1 MFVVNKEYEDIAE
14 YEGLYVVY
22 TDGTIRSLDRYVD
35 IKNRYGG
42 INHIF
47 KQGTVIKHIIN
58 NRGYH
63 TVHLHK
69 NGVQKTY
76 LVSRLVANAFIPN
89 PNNLPEVDHIDEN
102 KDNNCVSNL
111 RWCTRQFNNTRGV
124 QSRDGREK
132 SSEFRMKKVGM
143 YDRNGTLIR
152 VYKGIRI
159 AGRDMN
165 LNNTNIAA
173 CCKLNLKLKGR
184 AKNNHTCGGYIWR
197 YM

>member
-1 MFVVNKEYEDIAE
+1 MNCEYKDIIG

-22 TDGTIRSLDRYVD
+22 ENGTIASLNRY
-35 IKNRYGG
+35 ITMKNRYGG
-42 INHIF
+42 KSIVL
-47 KQGTVIKHIIN
+47 KKGTIIKHHIN

-63 TVHLHK
+63 IVNLHK
-69 NGVQKTY
+69 DGVQKTY
-76 LVSRLVANAFIPN
+76 LVSRLVAKAFISN
-89 PNNLPEVDHIDEN
+89 PDNLPEVDHIDEN

-124 QSRDGREK
+124 QSREGREN

-143 YDRNGTLIR
+143 YDKNNTLIK
-152 VYKGIRI
+152 VYKGIRV

-165 LNNTNIAA
+165 LSNTNIAA
-173 CCKLNLKLKGR
+173 CCKSNSKLKGHV
-184 AKNNHTCGGYIWR
+184 KNNHTCGGYIWR